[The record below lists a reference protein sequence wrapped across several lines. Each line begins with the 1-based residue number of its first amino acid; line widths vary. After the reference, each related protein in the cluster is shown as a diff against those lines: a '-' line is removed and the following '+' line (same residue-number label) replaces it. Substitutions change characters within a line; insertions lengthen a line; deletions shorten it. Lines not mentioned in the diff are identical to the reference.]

1 VVLYAALAPASP
13 RLVLMA
19 ALATLWAVRLTF
31 NFARKGGFGAVAPS
45 EEDYRWPWVRTWMA
59 AHVPRALLPL
69 ALHAFHLLFVCAYQ
83 NVLLWLQVVPACMV
97 VAAADARGSGAL
109 GAWDALAAAAF
120 LALLALEAVAD
131 ETQWAFQARKHALTP
146 AQRAAAGGDLAR
158 GFCTTGVFAYS
169 RHANFLAEQSMWWV
183 FWGFSVAA
191 RAPASAADALLH
203 YSAAGPLL
211 LSLLFQGST
220 TLTEHITAS
229 KYPAYSAYQARVSR
243 LVPWFPSSSPEEDA
257 VAPRGAPAAK
267 GRSASAKR
275 A

>member
-1 VVLYAALAPASP
+1 
-13 RLVLMA
+13 
-19 ALATLWAVRLTF
+19 
-31 NFARKGGFGAVAPS
+31 
-45 EEDYRWPWVRTWMA
+45 
-59 AHVPRALLPL
+59 
-69 ALHAFHLLFVCAYQ
+69 
-83 NVLLWLQVVPACMV
+83 
-97 VAAADARGSGAL
+97 
-109 GAWDALAAAAF
+109 
-120 LALLALEAVAD
+120 
-131 ETQWAFQARKHALTP
+131 
-146 AQRAAAGGDLAR
+146 
-158 GFCTTGVFAYS
+158 
-169 RHANFLAEQSMWWV
+169 MWWV

-257 VAPRGAPAAK
+257 VVPRGAPAAK